1 MRKIKKKKADKS
13 KNAVKA
19 SNPSALTWMDNDGFH
34 LLAQGAPPSPDQ
46 LDAMTRQFQES
57 IRNSPMWDDMV
68 RQFGKKKAEELLL
81 QCRANLSS

>member
-1 MRKIKKKKADKS
+1 MKKNKKKKADKS

-19 SNPSALTWMDNDGFH
+19 TSPSALTWMDNDGVH
-34 LLAQGAPPSPDQ
+34 LLAQGTPPSLDQ
-46 LDAMTRQFQES
+46 LDVMTKQFQEN

-81 QCRANLSS
+81 QCRANLS

>member
-1 MRKIKKKKADKS
+1 MKKIRKKKGDKS

-19 SNPSALTWMDNDGFH
+19 SNPSALTWMDNDGVH
-34 LLAQGAPPSPDQ
+34 LLAQGTPPSPDQ
-46 LDAMTRQFQES
+46 LDAMTKQFQES

-81 QCRANLSS
+81 QCRANLS